1 MMRVLM
7 FGWEFPPHITGGLGT
22 ACRGIVHA
30 LSQLEVEVI
39 FVLPKLYG
47 GEEHEGGTASMV
59 AADSVRVNNNTIKDC
74 MTAGLQTDDVRWV
87 EVDSCLVPYQTEEE
101 YYRTIGSQPATSC
114 LRVDGGGVTYGFEGG
129 YGADLYS
136 EVYRYS
142 MVAGQVAKDYDFDV
156 IHCHDWLTYPAGIEA
171 QRVSGKPLLVHVHAT
186 EYDRSGA
193 DNVNPRVYAIEK
205 HGMDMADGIV
215 CVSQWTKNILVEK
228 YNQNPQ
234 KISVV
239 HNGIDN
245 VFVSKPTAPKV
256 YPKQVTFLGR
266 ITHQKGPEYF
276 VEAAA
281 KVLQKDGNVH
291 FVIAGSGD
299 MLHGIIE
306 RVARM
311 GLSSRFHFTGFL
323 KGAVVERL
331 LKISDVYVMP
341 SVSEPFGISALEAV
355 GCHVPVVISRQSGVS
370 EVVDNALKVD
380 YWDTDAMADAI
391 YALLNY
397 TSLKRSILKGS
408 KEELKHLS
416 WISAAD
422 KLKNL
427 YRQIIVN
434 GSN

>member
-22 ACRGIVHA
+22 ACQGMVRG
-30 LSQLEVEVI
+30 LGQLGVEVI

-47 GEEHEGGTASMV
+47 GEEHEGGGASML
-59 AADSVRVNNNTIKDC
+59 AANDIRINRETMKDC
-74 MTAGLQTDDVRWV
+74 ISTSLHSENIKWV
-87 EVDSCLVPYQTEEE
+87 EVDSCLVPYQTEDE
-101 YYRTIGSQPATSC
+101 YYKNITSSHSTGC
-114 LRVDGGGVTYGFEGG
+114 MRVEGGDMTYTFQGG
-129 YGADLYS
+129 YGRDLYS

-142 MVAGQVAKDYDFDV
+142 MVAAQVAKDCDFDV

-171 QRVSGKPLLVHVHAT
+171 KRFSGKPLIVHVHAT
-186 EYDRSGA
+186 EYDRSGS
-193 DNVNPRVYAIEK
+193 DRVNRRVYAIEK
-205 HGMDMADGIV
+205 QGMDMADAIV
-215 CVSQWTKNILVEK
+215 CVSEWTKNILVEK

-239 HNGIDN
+239 HNGIDKLLIN
-245 VFVSKPTAPKV
+245 KLKSTKV
-256 YPKQVTFLGR
+256 YPKMVTFLGR

-281 KVLQKDGNVH
+281 KVLGKDNNVH
-291 FVIAGSGD
+291 FVVAGSGD
-299 MLHGIIE
+299 MLHSIMDK
-306 RVARM
+306 VARL

-323 KGAVVERL
+323 KGTVVEKL

-355 GCHVPVVISRQSGVS
+355 GCNVPVVISRQSGVS

-380 YWDTDAMADAI
+380 YWDTDAMANNI
-391 YALLNY
+391 YSLLNY
-397 TSLKRSILKGS
+397 TSLKRMLLKGS
-408 KEELKHLS
+408 HNELQHLS
-416 WISAAD
+416 WGAAAV

-427 YRQIIVN
+427 YAQMIVDRK
-434 GSN
+434 

>member
-22 ACRGIVHA
+22 ACRGIVRG

-39 FVLPKLYG
+39 FVLPKLHG
-47 GEEHEGGTASMV
+47 GEEHEGGAASMV
-59 AADSVRVNNNTIKDC
+59 EADGVRVERSTIKDC
-74 MTAGLQTDDVRWV
+74 TTTVLPLGGVSWV

-101 YYRTIGSQPATSC
+101 YYRAVASQHTSTC
-114 LRVDGGGVTYGFEGG
+114 LRVEGGGVTYRFEGG

-142 MVAGQVAKDYDFDV
+142 MVAAQVAKDYDFDV

-171 QRVSGKPLLVHVHAT
+171 KRVSGKPLVVHVHAT
-186 EYDRSGA
+186 EYDRSA
-193 DNVNPRVYAIEK
+193 TDNVNPRIYAIEK
-205 HGMDMADGIV
+205 QGMDMADGIV
-215 CVSQWTKNILVEK
+215 CVSQWTKSILVEK
-228 YNQNPQ
+228 YKQNPQ

-256 YPKQVTFLGR
+256 YPKLVTFLGR

-276 VEAAA
+276 VEAAM
-281 KVLQKDGNVH
+281 KVLQKDGDVH

-306 RVARM
+306 RVVRM

-323 KGAVVERL
+323 RGAVVERL
-331 LKISDVYVMP
+331 LKITDVYVMP

-380 YWDTDAMADAI
+380 YWDTDAMANGI

-397 TSLKRSILKGS
+397 SSLKRSMLKGS
-408 KEELKHLS
+408 KEELRLLT
-416 WISAAD
+416 WVSASQ

-427 YRQIIVN
+427 YSQLIVEAK
-434 GSN
+434 

>member
-22 ACRGIVHA
+22 ACRGITRG

-47 GEEHEGGTASMV
+47 GEEYEGGMASMV
-59 AADSVRVNNNTIKDC
+59 AANSVKINRDTIKEYIS
-74 MTAGLQTDDVRWV
+74 TTLLTNNIKWV
-87 EVDSCLVPYQTEEE
+87 EVDSCLVPYQTEDE
-101 YYRTIGSQPATSC
+101 YYKNITSQHSTTC
-114 LRVDGGGVTYGFEGG
+114 MNIEGNNITYTFEGG
-129 YGADLYS
+129 YGGDLYS

-142 MVAGQVAKDYDFDV
+142 MVAAQIAKDYEFDV

-171 QRVSGKPLLVHVHAT
+171 KKISGKPLVVHVHAT
-186 EYDRSGA
+186 EYDRSTA
-193 DNVNPRVYAIEK
+193 DNVNSRVYAIEK
-205 HGMDMADGIV
+205 QGMDAADTIV
-215 CVSQWTKNILVEK
+215 CVSEWTKNILVER

-239 HNGIDN
+239 YNGIDN
-245 VFVSKPTAPKV
+245 IFVNKIKSTKV
-256 YPKQVTFLGR
+256 YPKMVTFLGR

-276 VEAAA
+276 IEAAI
-281 KVLQKDGNVH
+281 KVLDKDDNVH
-291 FVIAGSGD
+291 FVVAGSGD
-299 MLHGIIE
+299 MLRFIIDK
-306 RVARM
+306 VARL

-323 KGAVVERL
+323 KGEVVERL

-355 GCHVPVVISRQSGVS
+355 GCRVPVVISRQSGVS

-397 TSLKRSILKGS
+397 GGLKRSILKGS
-408 KEELKHLS
+408 LEELQLLS
-416 WISAAD
+416 WSAACE
-422 KLKNL
+422 KLRNL
-427 YRQIIVN
+427 YSQLIIDTK
-434 GSN
+434 

>member
-22 ACRGIVHA
+22 ACRGITRG

-47 GEEHEGGTASMV
+47 GEEHEGGMASMV
-59 AADSVRVNNNTIKDC
+59 AADSVRINSNTIKDC

-101 YYRTIGSQPATSC
+101 YYRTIASQHTTSC

-171 QRVSGKPLLVHVHAT
+171 KRVSGKPLLVHVHAT
-186 EYDRSGA
+186 EYDRSATGS
-193 DNVNPRVYAIEK
+193 VNPRVYAIEK
-205 HGMDMADGIV
+205 QGMDMADGIV

-245 VFVSKPTAPKV
+245 VFEAKGTTPKV
-256 YPKQVTFLGR
+256 YPKLVTFLGR

-281 KVLQKDGNVH
+281 KVLKKDSDVH
-291 FVIAGSGD
+291 FVVAGSGD
-299 MLHGIIE
+299 MLHSLIE

-323 KGAVVERL
+323 KGAVVQRL

-341 SVSEPFGISALEAV
+341 SVSEPFGISALEAA
-355 GCHVPVVISRQSGVS
+355 GCHVPLVISRQSGVS

-380 YWDTDAMADAI
+380 YWDTDAMANSI

-397 TSLKRSILKGS
+397 SGLKKSMLKGS
-408 KEELKHLS
+408 SDELRLLTWK
-416 WISAAD
+416 AACQ

-427 YRQIIVN
+427 YSQLIIDEK
-434 GSN
+434 

>member
-22 ACRGIVHA
+22 ACRGITRG

-47 GEEHEGGTASMV
+47 GEEYEGGTASMV
-59 AADSVRVNNNTIKDC
+59 AANSVKVNRDIIKEYISTTLLTNNI
-74 MTAGLQTDDVRWV
+74 RWV

-101 YYRTIGSQPATSC
+101 YYKNITSQHSTTC
-114 LRVDGGGVTYGFEGG
+114 INMEGNDITYTFEGG
-129 YGADLYS
+129 YGGDLYS

-142 MVAGQVAKDYDFDV
+142 MVAAQVAKDYEFDV

-171 QRVSGKPLLVHVHAT
+171 QKVSGKPLVVHVHAT
-186 EYDRSGA
+186 EYDRSA
-193 DNVNPRVYAIEK
+193 SDNVNPRVYNLEK
-205 HGMDMADGIV
+205 AGMDAADTIV
-215 CVSQWTKNILVEK
+215 CVSEWTKNILVER

-234 KISVV
+234 KINVV

-245 VFVSKPTAPKV
+245 IFVNKIKSTKV
-256 YPKQVTFLGR
+256 YPKIVTFLGR

-281 KVLQKDGNVH
+281 KVLKHDANVH
-291 FVIAGSGD
+291 FVVAGSGD
-299 MLHGIIE
+299 MLHTIIE

-355 GCHVPVVISRQSGVS
+355 GCRVPVVISRQSGVS

-380 YWDTDAMADAI
+380 YWDTDAMANDI

-397 TSLKRSILKGS
+397 SGLKRSILKGS
-408 KEELKHLS
+408 GEELRLLS
-416 WISAAD
+416 WASACE

-427 YRQIIVN
+427 YSQLIIDTK
-434 GSN
+434 

>member
-22 ACRGIVHA
+22 ACRGIVRG

-39 FVLPKLYG
+39 FVLPKLHG
-47 GEEHEGGTASMV
+47 GEEHEGGAASMV
-59 AADSVRVNNNTIKDC
+59 EADGVRVERSTIKDC
-74 MTAGLQTDDVRWV
+74 TTSVLPPGGVSWV

-101 YYRTIGSQPATSC
+101 YYRAVASQHTSAC
-114 LRVDGGGVTYGFEGG
+114 LRVEGGGVTYRFEGG

-136 EVYRYS
+136 EVYRFS
-142 MVAGQVAKDYDFDV
+142 MVAAQVAKDYDFDV

-171 QRVSGKPLLVHVHAT
+171 KRVSGKPLVVHVHAT
-186 EYDRSGA
+186 EYDRSA
-193 DNVNPRVYAIEK
+193 TDNVNPRIYAIEK
-205 HGMDMADGIV
+205 QGMDMADGIV
-215 CVSQWTKNILVEK
+215 CVSQWTKSILVEK
-228 YNQNPQ
+228 YKQNPQ

-256 YPKQVTFLGR
+256 YPKLVTFLGR

-276 VEAAA
+276 VEAAT
-281 KVLQKDGNVH
+281 KVLQKDGDVH

-306 RVARM
+306 RVVRM

-323 KGAVVERL
+323 RGAVVERL
-331 LKISDVYVMP
+331 LKITDVYVMP

-380 YWDTDAMADAI
+380 YWDTDAMANGI

-397 TSLKRSILKGS
+397 SSLKRSMLKGS
-408 KEELKHLS
+408 KEELRLLT
-416 WISAAD
+416 WVSASQ

-427 YRQIIVN
+427 YSQLIVEAK
-434 GSN
+434 